1 MGLAGATQQFNT
13 MTVLKAS
20 KAGELP
26 APPAARG
33 TGSGSA
39 QNIHWCFTKEPAIT
53 VVSGVVTKSEVA
65 PMRAGTQ
72 GRSSS

>member
-13 MTVLKAS
+13 MIVLKAS
-20 KAGELP
+20 KTGELP

-39 QNIHWCFTKEPAIT
+39 ENIHWGFTKEPAIT
-53 VVSGVVTKSEVA
+53 VATTESEVA
-65 PMRAGTQ
+65 PMRAGTGQ
-72 GRSSS
+72 E